1 MQKCPLGC
9 PYGRLKQMECPPG
22 CPSSGQIRIKCPL
35 RSPSTGKC
43 VEVLSWVSF
52 HMEKL
57 LRYPRKVPF
66 QWTKRGEVRIKV
78 PYQCKNMFPSRCLS
92 CGEIMVKCPSGHPSS
107 GPNMI
112 KCCPF
117 NGQNQVE
124 CLSGCPSGGTYV
136 KVPSKVHFTVPLQWR
151 KHAFLRAFPV
161 ETVAVPSRVPFQW
174 TKSGKVPYRG
184 GLPVE

>member
-9 PYGRLKQMECPPG
+9 PYARLKQMECPSG

-35 RSPSTGKC
+35 TPPSTGKC

-52 HMEKL
+52 
-57 LRYPRKVPF
+57 
-66 QWTKRGEVRIKV
+66 QWTKRGKVRIKV
-78 PYQCKNMFPSRCLS
+78 PYQCKNMLKFPS
-92 CGEIMVKCPSGHPSS
+92 H
-107 GPNMI
+107 MI

-124 CLSGCPSGGTYV
+124 SLSGCPSSGTYV
-136 KVPSKVHFTVPLQWR
+136 KVMCLCSGENMSFC
-151 KHAFLRAFPV
+151 A
-161 ETVAVPSRVPFQW
+161 PFQW
-174 TKSGKVPYRG
+174 KRCSTLKASKCGKVPYRG